1 MRLSEI
7 TKAIAGGLAA
17 AGTAFTTA
25 ALDGDVTG
33 TEWAT
38 VVVAAVAALGV
49 VWAVSSPVLKAI
61 TGAVVT
67 AVTAWSAAYSDQL
80 VTPIEWVGIMLGLAA
95 ALALVG
101 VTENSDPVEP
111 VAIVVEGRHEA

>member
-1 MRLSEI
+1 MKLSEI
-7 TKAIAGGLAA
+7 TKAVAGGLAA

-25 ALDGDVTG
+25 AMDGDVTG

-38 VVVAAVAALGV
+38 VVVAAVGALGV
-49 VWAVSSPVLKAI
+49 VWAVTAPALKAV

-67 AVTAWSAAYSDQL
+67 AVTAWSAAYSDR
-80 VTPIEWVGIMLGLAA
+80 VVSPIEWAGIALGFAA

-101 VTENSDPVEP
+101 VTENDPP
-111 VAIVVEGRHEA
+111 GEGRHSA